1 MRLSI
6 HTFTFMKNFLLILLL
21 FAGITCSRAQQTLIY
36 THADRLFE
44 QGKELFDQQKHVASY
59 RSFEEFLNSTEKIQ
73 AGQRHEAAYYLI
85 ANAFELRQQHSFSL
99 IQNFLKLNPYTPFLD
114 KLYAMLGI
122 LLYEDDQFEDALS
135 YFNKVNEKHFNRHEK
150 LNFLF
155 YKAYALLETESYE
168 DALSLLK
175 DLKDQTFERQED
187 ARYYYAYTEY
197 VLQNYAIALPE
208 FLSLENSVTYQEKVA
223 YYLFQIY
230 YLLGNKPE
238 MNKKYEFITTHYPNH
253 QENAEIYRIKGESAY
268 AEDQF
273 EDAIAYLKRYESMS
287 EQVLRKD
294 LYMLGI
300 AHIRLNR
307 YHSSIPY
314 FQRVTTEA
322 DAMTENAYLHLGN
335 AYIRVN
341 DKENARL
348 AFEAALQ
355 TNFDAGVREEA
366 LLNYA
371 LTTYE
376 TTSAFGE
383 SISALEQFL
392 DEFPN
397 SREANKVKSYLAME
411 YMTTKNYEVAYQSIQ
426 KVAQPNEKILEA
438 KQYILYQLGTEAFA
452 RQDFNQAADY
462 FTLSIQHLPAGIYA
476 AESYYWRSES
486 YYRLGMHQKS
496 IHDLSAFFKL
506 PGANRSKNYVPA
518 HYGMG
523 YAYFS
528 QKNFKSAKDYFERY
542 TTLERN
548 KKSDVFA
555 DALNRIGDCYF
566 YDRDFR
572 NAELIYTRSA
582 NLSPNTGDY
591 ALFQSGYVAGLQK
604 KYSTKISRLNDLV
617 KTYPK
622 SEFVDDALYETG
634 RAYIMLG
641 NEGEALNAYRR
652 LLDLLPNSNMARYAA
667 YEIGMIHQNQEKYPE
682 AIAAYKSVVAQ
693 YPGSVEAFS
702 ALQSLEGIYIE
713 MNDVPAYL
721 TYVNTLDMKSS
732 RISVSHEDSISYI
745 AAEKQYMNASY
756 KQAITGFRTYLNNYC
771 RGGKYCTAAQFYI
784 ADSYYRLEDYE
795 HALSAYQELMKIQG
809 NQYMEEALTRSAE
822 ITYDQKK
829 YDVALGYFEKLIQIA
844 QTGERKNTARLG
856 VLRSSYQLK
865 DYQKTI
871 NIVHEM
877 VSDSKSGAEV
887 LNEARFHRAKAYMAT
902 NQSDQALED
911 LKLLATDTRTA
922 VGAESKYL
930 IAQVYFQAGN
940 LADAEKEILD
950 FAQKN
955 TPFQY
960 WLARSFILLAD
971 IYISQQQDFQAKQY
985 LLSLQR
991 NYKTNDDIQEMI
1003 TTRLNAISKR
1013 EKSKVIN

>member
-1 MRLSI
+1 MNR
-6 HTFTFMKNFLLILLL
+6 MKKILLILLL
-21 FAGITCSRAQQTLIY
+21 FVAFTSSYAQQTLIY
-36 THADRLFE
+36 THSDRLFE
-44 QGKELFDQQKHVASY
+44 QGKELFDQQKYTASY
-59 RSFEEFLNSTEKIQ
+59 RSFEEFLNSTDKIR
-73 AGQRHEAAYYLI
+73 AGQRHEAEYYLV
-85 ANAFELRQQHSFSL
+85 ANAFELRQQHTFSL
-99 IQNFLKLNPYTPFLD
+99 IQHFLTSNPYTPFID

-122 LLYEDDQFEDALS
+122 LLYEEDQFENALS
-135 YFNKVNEKHFNRHEK
+135 YFNKVNEKRLNRGEK
-150 LNFLF
+150 LNFQF
-155 YKAYALLETESYE
+155 CKAYTLLRTGSYHEAL
-168 DALSLLK
+168 ALFK
-175 DLKDQTFERQED
+175 DLKGEKFQRQED

-197 VLQNYAIALPE
+197 ALQNYSAALPE
-208 FLSLENSVTYQEKVA
+208 FLGLEDSEVYKEKVA
-223 YYLFQIY
+223 FYLFQIY
-230 YLLGNKPE
+230 YFLGIRNE
-238 MNKKYEFITTHYPNH
+238 MNERYEFITTHYPNH
-253 QENAEIYRIKGESAY
+253 PDNAEIYRIKGEVAY
-268 AEDQF
+268 AEGQY
-273 EDAIAYLKRYESMS
+273 EDAINYLKRYESLSPQM
-287 EQVLRKD
+287 LRND

-307 YHSSIPY
+307 HYSSIPY
-314 FQRVTTEA
+314 FQRVTTEP

-335 AYIRVN
+335 AYIRAN

-348 AFEAALQ
+348 AFEAALR
-355 TNFDAGVREEA
+355 TNFDKQVREEA

-392 DEFPN
+392 EEFPN
-397 SREANKVKSYLAME
+397 SKDADKVKNYLAME
-411 YMTTKNYEVAYQSIQ
+411 YMATKNYEVAYQSIQ
-426 KVAQPNEKILEA
+426 KVARPNEKILEA

-452 RQDFNQAADY
+452 RQDFNKAVDY
-462 FTLSIQHLPAGIYA
+462 FTLSIQNLPVGIYA
-476 AESYYWRSES
+476 PESYYWRSES
-486 YYRLGMHQKS
+486 FYRLGMHENS
-496 IHDLSAFFKL
+496 IDDLNAFFRL
-506 PGANRSKNYVPA
+506 PDAKRSNNYVPA

-528 QKNFKSAKDYFERY
+528 RKNFRLAKEYFERY

-548 KKSDVFA
+548 KKSDIFA

-617 KTYPK
+617 KNYPK
-622 SEFVDDALYETG
+622 SEFADDALYEIG

-641 NEGEALNAYRR
+641 NDAEALNTYRR
-652 LLDLLPNSNMARYAA
+652 LLSLLPNSNMARSAA
-667 YEIGMIHQNQEKYPE
+667 YEIGMIYQNQEKYPE
-682 AIAAYKSVVAQ
+682 AIKAYKAVIAD
-693 YPGSVEAFS
+693 YPGSVEAFT

-721 TYVNTLDMKSS
+721 AYVNSLDMKSS

-745 AAEKQYMNASY
+745 AAEKQYMNSSY
-756 KQAITGFRTYLNNYC
+756 RQAITGFRTYLNNYC
-771 RGGKYCTAAQFYI
+771 PGGKYCTAAQFYI

-795 HALSAYQELMKIQG
+795 HALSEYQQLTMIQG

-822 ITYDQKK
+822 ITYDQKR
-829 YDVALGYFEKLIQIA
+829 YGAALEYFEELIQAA
-844 QTGERKNTARLG
+844 QSSERKNTARLG

-865 DYQKTI
+865 DYQKI
-871 NIVHEM
+871 ISVVSDI
-877 VSDSKSGAEV
+877 VSDSKSGPEV
-887 LNEARFHRAKAYMAT
+887 LNEARYYRAKAYIAT
-902 NQSDQALED
+902 KELDLALED
-911 LKLLATDTRTA
+911 LKWLATDTRTA
-922 VGAESKYL
+922 IGAESKYL
-930 IAQVYFQAGN
+930 TAQVYFMEWK
-940 LADAEKEILD
+940 LDESEKEILD
-950 FAQKN
+950 FAKKN

-960 WLARSFILLAD
+960 WLARSFVLLSD
-971 IYISQQQDFQAKQY
+971 IYQSKQQDFQAKQY

-991 NYKTNDDIQEMI
+991 NYKVDDDIQEMI
-1003 TTRLNAISKR
+1003 TTRLDAISRR